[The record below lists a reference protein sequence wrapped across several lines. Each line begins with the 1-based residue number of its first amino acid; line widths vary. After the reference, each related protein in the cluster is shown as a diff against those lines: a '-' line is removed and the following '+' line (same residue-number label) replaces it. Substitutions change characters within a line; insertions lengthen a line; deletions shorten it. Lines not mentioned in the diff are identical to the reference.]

1 MNQTKTSYFSTTTD
15 SSNVQGLE
23 KMNPMTV
30 RAFDMN
36 LQKVISKFLD
46 MCKQMTFSGPL
57 TIECL
62 IAMFHGLIAM
72 FHGIDV
78 FRWLWTTPFD
88 VGRHNPVILK
98 LTKKNENMLSLAP
111 QVLAL
116 QSYLWTSFFT
126 LTIH

>member
-23 KMNPMTV
+23 KINPMTV
-30 RAFDMN
+30 RAFDVN
-36 LQKVISKFLD
+36 QQKVISKFLD

-62 IAMFHGLIAM
+62 IAMFHG
-72 FHGIDV
+72 IDV

-98 LTKKNENMLSLAP
+98 PTKKNENMLSHHRFWHCRVTCGHLFS
-111 QVLAL
+111 L
-116 QSYLWTSFFT
+116 
-126 LTIH
+126 

>member
-36 LQKVISKFLD
+36 QQKVISKFLD
-46 MCKQMTFSGPL
+46 MCKQMTCSGPL
-57 TIECL
+57 TIEC
-62 IAMFHGLIAM
+62 LIAM

-98 LTKKNENMLSLAP
+98 PTKKNENMLSLAP

>member
-30 RAFDMN
+30 KAFDMN

-98 LTKKNENMLSLAP
+98 PTKKNENMLSLAP